1 MARCTSGTVRE
12 LALLDGVTHSARS
25 PVCLIKH
32 HAGCWGV
39 RVLVTERAVCVAV
52 VVVRAA
58 GLVLRNQLESRV
70 RPCVGCAQRPARLVL
85 VETNSDLDNSSLA
98 SATWPGSFGPD
109 QEEALDSVQAHP
121 HTSCHPL
128 RHENL
133 PATRSSSKLP
143 ASTHVVL
150 TESRASDQEE
160 ESAFDSD
167 RRSGVACSPALTRP
181 HLLLSDSQVRSVLT
195 LCDITYSRLTSSA
208 SSQLFDRRMLSLS
221 LSDSRGLRLPWF
233 IPSVLPSTCPHL
245 LQSNEP
251 THVLV
256 APCSSSPSP
265 GRCGFIRSSLP
276 SPGQCGLH
284 TLVALLVTA
293 ISGSVRPLLLLLLVA
308 ASR

>member
-1 MARCTSGTVRE
+1 MRTMARCTSGTVRE

-133 PATRSSSKLP
+133 PAIRSSSKLP
-143 ASTHVVL
+143 VSVHAVL

-160 ESAFDSD
+160 DSAFDSD

-181 HLLLSDSQVRSVLT
+181 HLLLTHKFGVPSLSATSHTLDSRVRRPCS
-195 LCDITYSRLTSSA
+195 YST
-208 SSQLFDRRMLSLS
+208 DECSLS
-221 LSDSRGLRLPWF
+221 LSDS
-233 IPSVLPSTCPHL
+233 
-245 LQSNEP
+245 
-251 THVLV
+251 
-256 APCSSSPSP
+256 
-265 GRCGFIRSSLP
+265 
-276 SPGQCGLH
+276 
-284 TLVALLVTA
+284 
-293 ISGSVRPLLLLLLVA
+293 
-308 ASR
+308 